1 MMNIDVDTDNE
12 LIQNLD
18 NLSKDVDIKL
28 RKRIFKLVDLY
39 EKKKEQVQNL
49 QQQNDFFIKQWDKR
63 NIRAHEKEK
72 QQDKMLEQQ
81 SRLASMGEMID
92 AIAHQWKQPLN
103 AISMLSDML
112 RNDFADGTID
122 IDYVENYNSMVHG
135 QIEHMV
141 STLNEFRTF
150 FRPSTKNEEF
160 YIIDVVRSV
169 QVLMKDELISQNT
182 VLNVDVDETIK
193 TFGNK
198 NEYKHLLLNF
208 FNNAIDAFNE
218 RVLSNRNIYVRCY
231 EDDDHIFIEVE
242 DNAGGIPDNVIEN
255 IFKANYTTKPVGKG
269 TGIGLYMSEQIAKKN
284 HGIIKVQNTDIG
296 ALFTVIIKKPQH

>member
-1 MMNIDVDTDNE
+1 MMNIEVDTDKE

-18 NLSKDVDIKL
+18 NLSKDVDIQL
-28 RKRIFKLVDLY
+28 RKRIFKLADLY
-39 EKKKEQVQNL
+39 EKKKEKIQTL
-49 QQQNDFFIKQWDKR
+49 QKQNDFFTKQWDKR

-81 SRLASMGEMID
+81 SRLAAMGEMID

-112 RNDFADGTID
+112 KDDFYEDTID
-122 IDYVENYNSMVHG
+122 KDYIEDFNTTVHG
-135 QIEHMV
+135 QIEHMI

-160 YIIDVVRSV
+160 YIIDAVRSV

-218 RVLSNRNIYVRCY
+218 HGLSNRNIYVRCY

-242 DNAGGIPDNVIEN
+242 DNAGGIPDNVIKN

-284 HGIIKVQNTDIG
+284 HGTIKVHNSDIG
-296 ALFTVIIKKPQH
+296 AVFKVIIKKV

>member
-1 MMNIDVDTDNE
+1 MMNIEVDTDKE

-18 NLSKDVDIKL
+18 NLSKDVDIQL

-39 EKKKEQVQNL
+39 EKKKEKIQTL
-49 QQQNDFFIKQWDKR
+49 QKQNDFFIKQWDKR

-81 SRLASMGEMID
+81 SRLAAMGEMID

-112 RNDFADGTID
+112 KDDFDEDTID
-122 IDYVENYNSMVHG
+122 KDYIEDFNTTVHG
-135 QIEHMV
+135 QIEHMI

-160 YIIDVVRSV
+160 YIIDAVRSV

-218 RVLSNRNIYVRCY
+218 NGLSNRNIYVRCY

-242 DNAGGIPDNVIEN
+242 DNAGGIPDNVIKN

-284 HGIIKVQNTDIG
+284 HGVIQVHNSDIG
-296 ALFTVIIKKPQH
+296 AVFKVIIKKV